1 MNIGVVGVGRL
12 GICFALLL
20 EKAGH
25 QVLGS
30 DIRANYV
37 AGLNRKQIVTNEPQV
52 AEMLVASTNFTAT
65 TDTRQVIKQSDVI
78 YIMVATPSLTD
89 GSYDISA
96 VQRVVEDVKECDFDL
111 AGKVLVVGCTTNPG
125 DCAKIQQELAS
136 MGVKVLYN
144 PEFIAQGA
152 IIHDLQQA
160 DMVLIGGDDQTV
172 MDNYAELY
180 NGIQTIKPRIHTMS
194 LSAAEIVKI
203 GVNCFLTTKIS
214 YANTLG
220 QVLIRSGLNADV
232 EKALAAVGSDT
243 RVGTKYL
250 KFGFGFGGPCLPRD
264 NRSFGHYA
272 NKLGLKFN
280 LGSIVDGFN
289 REHAEFLKAY
299 FIEVNPKQLSYYMD
313 TISYKKNTD
322 IFEESQQLLLCHD
335 LLSAGYTVYVEPN
348 DLITQQVKD
357 GLVDRYKDRIKFVPL
372 EQINESIIHIDL

>member
-20 EKAGH
+20 EKSGH

-37 AGLNRKQIVTNEPQV
+37 AGLNRKQITTNEPQV
-52 AEMLVASTNFTAT
+52 AEMLAISTNFQAT
-65 TDTRQVIKQSDVI
+65 TDTRQVVKDNDII
-78 YIMVATPSLTD
+78 YIMVATPSLAD
-89 GSYDISA
+89 GSYDVSA
-96 VQRVVEDVKECDFDL
+96 VWRVVEDVKECDFDL
-111 AGKVLVVGCTTNPG
+111 NGKVLVVGCTTNPG
-125 DCAKIQQELAS
+125 DCAKIQNELTGK
-136 MGVKVLYN
+136 GVKVLYN
-144 PEFIAQGA
+144 PEFIAQGS
-152 IIHDLQQA
+152 IIQDLQQA
-160 DMVLIGGDDQTV
+160 DMVLIGGDDQAV
-172 MDNYAELY
+172 MDRYAKLY
-180 NGIQTIKPRIHTMS
+180 NDIQTTKPCVHTMS
-194 LSAAEIVKI
+194 LTAAEIVKI
-203 GVNCFLTTKIS
+203 GINCFLTTKIS

-232 EKALAAVGSDT
+232 EKALSAVGADA
-243 RVGTKYL
+243 RVGNKYL

-289 REHAEFLKAY
+289 REHAEFLKNY
-299 FIEVNPKQLSYYMD
+299 FVEINTNNRAYYMD

-335 LLSAGYTVYVEPN
+335 LLAAGYTVYVEPN
-348 DLITQQVKD
+348 ALIPQTVID
-357 GLVDRYKDRIKFVPL
+357 SLVNRYQNRIKFVTL
-372 EQINESIIHIDL
+372 TQINESLIHIDL

>member
-20 EKAGH
+20 EQAGH
-25 QVLGS
+25 SVLGS

-37 AGLNRKQIVTNEPQV
+37 ANLNKKQITTNEPQV
-52 AEMLVASTNFTAT
+52 AAMLADSTMFTAT
-65 TDTRQVIKQSDVI
+65 TDTRQVVEQSDVI
-78 YIMVATPSLTD
+78 YIMVATPSLAD

-111 AGKVLVVGCTTNPG
+111 SGKVLVVGCTTNPG
-125 DCAKIQQELAS
+125 DCAKIQQELDEF
-136 MGVKVLYN
+136 GVKVLYN
-144 PEFIAQGA
+144 PEFIAQGS
-152 IIHDLQQA
+152 IIRDLQQA
-160 DMVLIGGDDQTV
+160 DMVLIGGNDQEV
-172 MDNYAELY
+172 MDWYSKLY
-180 NGIQTIKPRIHTMS
+180 NDIQTTEPCVHTMS
-194 LSAAEIVKI
+194 LTAAEIVKI

-220 QVLIRSGLNADV
+220 QVLIKSGLNADV
-232 EKALAAVGSDT
+232 DKALAAVGADD
-243 RVGTKYL
+243 RVGNKYL

-280 LGSIVDGFN
+280 LGAIVDGFN
-289 REHAEFLKAY
+289 REHAEFLKNY
-299 FIEVNPKQLSYYMD
+299 FIEVNLDNRPYYMD

-322 IFEESQQLLLCHD
+322 IFEESQQLVLCYN

-348 DLITQQVKD
+348 DLISQTVKD
-357 GLVDRYKDRIKFVPL
+357 GLVDQYQDRIKFVPL

>member
-20 EKAGH
+20 EQAGH

-37 AGLNRKQIVTNEPQV
+37 AALNKKQIITNEPQV
-52 AEMLVASTNFTAT
+52 AEMLAASTNFIAT
-65 TDTRQVIKQSDVI
+65 TDTRQVIKQSDII
-78 YIMVATPSLTD
+78 YIMVATPSLAD

-96 VQRVVEDVKECDFDL
+96 VQRVVEDVKECDFNIG
-111 AGKVLVVGCTTNPG
+111 GKVVVIGCTTNPG
-125 DCAKIQQELAS
+125 DCATIQNELAVF
-136 MGVKVLYN
+136 GVRVLYN

-160 DMVLIGGDDQTV
+160 DMVLIGGDDQEV
-172 MDNYAELY
+172 MDRYAKLY
-180 NGIQTIKPRIHTMS
+180 NDIQIVEPRVHTMS

-220 QVLIRSGLNADV
+220 QVLIRSGLTADV
-232 EKALAAVGSDT
+232 DKALAAVGSDT
-243 RVGTKYL
+243 RVGAKYL

-280 LGSIVDGFN
+280 LGSIIDGFN
-289 REHAEFLKAY
+289 REHAEFLKDY
-299 FIEVNPKQLSYYMD
+299 FIEVNANRIPYYMD

-357 GLVDRYKDRIKFVPL
+357 GLVDRYKDRVKFVPL
-372 EQINESIIHIDL
+372 AQINESIIHIDL

>member
-20 EKAGH
+20 ERAGH
-25 QVLGS
+25 CVLGS

-37 AGLNRKQIVTNEPQV
+37 AALNKKQIVTNEPQV
-52 AEMLVASTNFTAT
+52 ADMLTASTNFTAT
-65 TDTRQVIKQSDVI
+65 TDTRQVIEQSDVI
-78 YIMVATPSLTD
+78 YIMVATPSLD
-89 GSYDISA
+89 NGSYDISA

-125 DCAKIQQELAS
+125 DCAKIQTELDKF
-136 MGVKVLYN
+136 GVKVLYN
-144 PEFIAQGA
+144 PEFIAQGS
-152 IIHDLQQA
+152 IICDLQQA
-160 DMVLIGGDDQTV
+160 DMVLIGGDDQAV
-172 MDNYAELY
+172 MDTYARLY
-180 NGIQTIKPRIHTMS
+180 DGIQTTVPRVHTMS
-194 LSAAEIVKI
+194 LTAAEIVKI

-220 QVLIRSGLNADV
+220 QVLIKSGLNADV
-232 EKALAAVGSDT
+232 EKALAAVGADA
-243 RVGTKYL
+243 RVGNKYL

-289 REHAEFLKAY
+289 REHAEFLKDY
-299 FIEVNPKQLSYYMD
+299 LIETNPKKYPYYMD

-335 LLSAGYTVYVEPN
+335 LLAAGYTVYVEPN
-348 DLITQQVKD
+348 DLIPQVVKD
-357 GLVDRYKDRIKFVPL
+357 GLTDRYKDRVKFVSL
-372 EQINESIIHIDL
+372 EQINESIINIDL

>member
-20 EKAGH
+20 EQAGH

-37 AGLNRKQIVTNEPQV
+37 ASLNRKQITTNEPQV
-52 AEMLVASTNFTAT
+52 AEMLAASTNFTAT
-65 TDTRQVIKQSDVI
+65 TDTRKVVEQSDII
-78 YIMVATPSLTD
+78 YIMVATPSLSD

-96 VQRVVEDVKECDFDL
+96 VQRVVEDVKECDFNIG
-111 AGKVLVVGCTTNPG
+111 GKVVVIGCTTNPG
-125 DCAKIQQELAS
+125 DCAAIQNELS
-136 MGVKVLYN
+136 VFGVKVLYN
-144 PEFIAQGA
+144 PEFIAQGS
-152 IIHDLQQA
+152 IIRDLQQA
-160 DMVLIGGDDQTV
+160 DMVLIGGDDQAV
-172 MDNYAELY
+172 MDNYSQLY
-180 NGIQTIKPRIHTMS
+180 NDIQTTTPQVHTMS
-194 LSAAEIVKI
+194 LTAAEIVKI

-220 QVLIRSGLNADV
+220 QVLIRSGLNDDV
-232 EKALAAVGSDT
+232 EKALAAVGADA
-243 RVGTKYL
+243 RVGKKYL

-289 REHAEFLKAY
+289 CEHAEFLKNY
-299 FIEVNPKQLSYYMD
+299 FIETNPKRHPYYMD

-335 LLSAGYTVYVEPN
+335 LLAAGHTVYVEPN
-348 DLITQQVKD
+348 DLIPQVVKD
-357 GLVDRYKDRIKFVPL
+357 GLTDRYKDRVKFVPL
-372 EQINESIIHIDL
+372 EQINESFIHIDL

>member
-20 EKAGH
+20 ERAGH

-37 AGLNRKQIVTNEPQV
+37 AALNKKQIVTNEPQV
-52 AEMLVASTNFTAT
+52 ADMLSASNNFVAT
-65 TDTRQVIKQSDVI
+65 TDTRRVVEQSDVI
-78 YIMVATPSLTD
+78 YIMVATPSLAD

-96 VQRVVEDVKECDFDL
+96 VQRVVDDVKECDFDL

-125 DCAKIQQELAS
+125 DCAKIQTELDKF
-136 MGVKVLYN
+136 GVKVLYN
-144 PEFIAQGA
+144 PEFIAQGS

-160 DMVLIGGDDQTV
+160 DMVLIGGNDQTV
-172 MDNYAELY
+172 MDNYAQLY
-180 NGIQTIKPRIHTMS
+180 NGIQTIEPQIHTMS
-194 LSAAEIVKI
+194 LTAAEIVKI

-220 QVLIRSGLNADV
+220 QVLIKSGLTADV
-232 EKALAAVGSDT
+232 DKALAAVGADA
-243 RVGTKYL
+243 RVGKKYL

-289 REHAEFLKAY
+289 REHAEFLKEY
-299 FIEVNPKQLSYYMD
+299 FIELNTDHRPYYMD

-348 DLITQQVKD
+348 DLITQTVKD
-357 GLVDRYKDRIKFVPL
+357 GLVERYKNRVKFVPL
-372 EQINESIIHIDL
+372 EQINESVIHIDL

>member
-37 AGLNRKQIVTNEPQV
+37 AGLNRKQITTNEPQV
-52 AEMLVASTNFTAT
+52 VEMLAASTNFTAT
-65 TDTRQVIKQSDVI
+65 TDTRQVVKQSDVI
-78 YIMVATPSLTD
+78 YIMVATPSLAD

-125 DCAKIQQELAS
+125 DCAQIQKELS
-136 MGVKVLYN
+136 VHGVKVLYN
-144 PEFIAQGA
+144 PEFIAQGS
-152 IIHDLQQA
+152 IIRDLQQA
-160 DMVLIGGDDQTV
+160 DMVLIGGDDQSV
-172 MDNYAELY
+172 MDQYAKLY
-180 NGIQTIKPRIHTMS
+180 NDIQTIGPCVHTMS

-220 QVLIRSGLNADV
+220 QVLIRSGLNKDV

-289 REHAEFLKAY
+289 REHAEFLKEY
-299 FIEVNPKQLSYYMD
+299 FIEINTNNVPYYMD

-322 IFEESQQLLLCHD
+322 IFEESQQLVLCRNLLT
-335 LLSAGYTVYVEPN
+335 AGYTVYVEPN
-348 DLITQQVKD
+348 DLIPSAVKD
-357 GLVDRYKDRIKFVPL
+357 SLIDSYKDRIKFVPL

>member
-20 EKAGH
+20 EQAGH
-25 QVLGS
+25 RILGS

-37 AGLNRKQIVTNEPQV
+37 AGLNRKEITTNEPQL
-52 AEMLVASTNFTAT
+52 AEMLTASKNFRAT
-65 TDTRQVIKQSDVI
+65 TDTRQVVKENDII
-78 YIMVATPSLTD
+78 YIMVATPSLAD
-89 GSYDISA
+89 GNYDVSA
-96 VQRVVEDVKECDFDL
+96 VWRVVEDVKECDFDI

-125 DCAKIQQELAS
+125 DCAKIQQELNRQ
-136 MGVKVLYN
+136 GVKVLYN
-144 PEFIAQGA
+144 PEFIAQGS
-152 IIHDLQQA
+152 IIRDLRQA
-160 DMVLIGGDDQTV
+160 DMVLIGGNDQEV
-172 MDNYAELY
+172 MDRYARLY
-180 NGIQTIKPRIHTMS
+180 NDIQTTEPCVHTMS
-194 LSAAEIVKI
+194 LTAAEIVKI

-289 REHAEFLKAY
+289 REHAGFLRDY
-299 FIEVNPKQLSYYMD
+299 FVETNPDHLPYYMD

-322 IFEESQQLLLCHD
+322 IFEESQQLVLCQD
-335 LLSAGYTVYVEPN
+335 LLAAGYTVYVEPN
-348 DLITQQVKD
+348 ALIPSIVINS
-357 GLVDRYKDRIKFVPL
+357 LIDRYQDNIKFVALGDIKEPV
-372 EQINESIIHIDL
+372 ININL

>member
-20 EKAGH
+20 EQAGH

-37 AGLNRKQIVTNEPQV
+37 AGLNRKQITTNEPRV
-52 AEMLVASTNFTAT
+52 VDMLAAGTNFTAT
-65 TDTRQVIKQSDVI
+65 TDTRQVIKQSDII
-78 YIMVATPSLTD
+78 YIMVATPSLAD

-96 VQRVVEDVKECDFDL
+96 VERVVEDVKECNFDL
-111 AGKVLVVGCTTNPG
+111 TGKVLVIGCTTNPG
-125 DCAKIQQELAS
+125 DCAKIQQELAG

-144 PEFIAQGA
+144 PEFIAQGS
-152 IIHDLQQA
+152 IIRDLQHA

-172 MDNYAELY
+172 MDRYAMLY
-180 NGIQTIKPRIHTMS
+180 NDIQTTEPRVHTMS

-232 EKALAAVGSDT
+232 EKALAAVGGDT

-289 REHAEFLKAY
+289 REHAEFLKEY
-299 FIEVNPKQLSYYMD
+299 FIEVNTKQLPYYMD

-357 GLVDRYKDRIKFVPL
+357 GLVDRYKDRVKFVPL
-372 EQINESIIHIDL
+372 AQINESIIHIDL